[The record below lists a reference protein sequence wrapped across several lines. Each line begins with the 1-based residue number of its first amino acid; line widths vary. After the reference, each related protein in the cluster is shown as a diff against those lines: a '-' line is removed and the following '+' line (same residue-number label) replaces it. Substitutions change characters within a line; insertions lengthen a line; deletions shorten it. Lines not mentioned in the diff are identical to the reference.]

1 MFPSRGG
8 AYTRPEE
15 LFAGRYVVDGALP
28 WGGLLTYYRAS
39 AEGTPLIL
47 CVLPMDLSRSR
58 RADAAF
64 SELAHRLGAARSRW
78 LPRVLD
84 AGVIDGVPYL
94 AFQELRGP
102 LLSDLLRDRPL
113 SSLDVLRTAKNVLD
127 ALGAGHAEGLVHGD
141 LTPENIVVTRDR
153 QGRLGATVIGMGI
166 LPLLRMNPEASAHA
180 AHTGSGKHAVS
191 YMAPEL
197 FGGGVFEPSADIY
210 AVGALLHHMVTGAPP
225 IGWETGEG
233 FDDVPALPDVIGRAM
248 AKHPSHRYP
257 NPASMSTALDWLEV
271 ESANRN
277 PRTQDIA
284 PWMETSRVGS
294 VPVAALNSTSP
305 PAHVSSSHPAGKV
318 LSTSGARQRP
328 VAPIVIEELDPETDR
343 LWVQL
348 LLLLLLLGTL
358 VFAGYWYRGQRTA
371 ISATQDAALQAEVG
385 DAP

>member
-1 MFPSRGG
+1 M
-8 AYTRPEE
+8 
-15 LFAGRYVVDGALP
+15 
-28 WGGLLTYYRAS
+28 
-39 AEGTPLIL
+39 
-47 CVLPMDLSRSR
+47 
-58 RADAAF
+58 
-64 SELAHRLGAARSRW
+64 
-78 LPRVLD
+78 
-84 AGVIDGVPYL
+84 
-94 AFQELRGP
+94 
-102 LLSDLLRDRPL
+102 
-113 SSLDVLRTAKNVLD
+113 
-127 ALGAGHAEGLVHGD
+127 VHGD

-153 QGRLGATVIGMGI
+153 QGRLGATVVGMGI